1 MNNNHT
7 NINTSNRKIP
17 LAEELGNVKV
27 IIFSAPSGSGKSTI
41 INYLLERELGLEF
54 SISATSRQ
62 PRGSEE
68 HGREYYFLSL
78 DDFEQKIKNKDFI
91 EYEEVYSGCYY
102 GTLRSEIER
111 ISAKG
116 HTVVFDVDVLG
127 GINLKKEFGDDAL
140 AVFISPPSIEVLRER
155 LIKRSTDTPEMIE
168 KRVGKAEYEMSFAL
182 QFDRILVNDNLEV
195 AQRKAEKIVREFL
208 ELEQISPQPP
218 KGGV

>member
-1 MNNNHT
+1 M
-7 NINTSNRKIP
+7 S
-17 LAEELGNVKV
+17 KV

-41 INYLLERELGLEF
+41 INYLLERDLGLEF

-62 PRGSEE
+62 PRGSEK
-68 HGREYYFLSL
+68 HGIEYYFLSL
-78 DDFEQKIKNKDFI
+78 EDFEQKIENQDFV
-91 EYEEVYSGCYY
+91 EYEEVYPGCYY

-127 GINLKKEFGDDAL
+127 GINLKKEFSEDAM
-140 AVFISPPSIEVLRER
+140 AIFVSPPSIEVLRER
-155 LIKRSTDTPEMIE
+155 LINRATDTPEMVE

-182 QFDRILVNDNLEV
+182 QFDRILINDDLEK

-208 ELEQISPQPP
+208 ELAPN
-218 KGGV
+218 V